1 MIVNSVYFTKLDR
14 KTTFMYYVYIITNYT
29 NSTIYTG
36 ITNNL
41 IRRIKEHKDK
51 INPSFSS
58 RYNLYKLVYFEVFD
72 KSLTAINRE
81 KQIKKYSRMKK
92 DNLIKTMNPDW
103 NDLLEEQKFF
113 LQNNS
118 FAVKTKDSSFQSE

>member
-1 MIVNSVYFTKLDR
+1 MTINGIYFTKLDR
-14 KTTFMYYVYIITNYT
+14 KITFMYYVYIITNYT

-72 KSLTAINRE
+72 KPLTAINRE

-118 FAVKTKDSSFQSE
+118 LAVKTKDSSFQSE

>member
-1 MIVNSVYFTKLDR
+1 
-14 KTTFMYYVYIITNYT
+14 MYYVYIITNYT
-29 NSTIYTG
+29 NSTVYTG

-41 IRRIKEHKDK
+41 YRRIKEHKDK

-72 KSLTAINRE
+72 KPLTAINRE
-81 KQIKKYSRMKK
+81 KQIKKYNRMKK

>member
-1 MIVNSVYFTKLDR
+1 MTINGIYFTKLDR
-14 KTTFMYYVYIITNYT
+14 KITFMYYVYIITNYT

-72 KSLTAINRE
+72 KPLTAINRE

>member
-1 MIVNSVYFTKLDR
+1 MTINGIYFTKLDR
-14 KTTFMYYVYIITNYT
+14 KITFMYYVYIITNYT

-51 INPSFSS
+51 INPRFSS

-72 KSLTAINRE
+72 KPLTAINRE

>member
-1 MIVNSVYFTKLDR
+1 MTINSIYFTKLDR
-14 KTTFMYYVYIITNYT
+14 KITFMYYVYIITNYT

-72 KSLTAINRE
+72 KPLTAINRE

>member
-1 MIVNSVYFTKLDR
+1 MTINSIYFTKLDR
-14 KTTFMYYVYIITNYT
+14 KTTCMYYVYIITNYT

-72 KSLTAINRE
+72 KPLTAINRE

-118 FAVKTKDSSFQSE
+118 LAVKTKDSSFQSE

>member
-1 MIVNSVYFTKLDR
+1 
-14 KTTFMYYVYIITNYT
+14 MYYVYIITNYT

-58 RYNLYKLVYFEVFD
+58 RYNLNKLIYFEMFD
-72 KSLTAINRE
+72 KPLTAINRE
-81 KQIKKYSRMKK
+81 KQIKKYSRIKK
-92 DNLIKTMNPDW
+92 DNLIKTMNPEW
-103 NDLLEEQKFF
+103 KDLLKEHTIF
-113 LQNNS
+113 L
-118 FAVKTKDSSFQSE
+118 

>member
-1 MIVNSVYFTKLDR
+1 MTINGIYFTKLDR
-14 KTTFMYYVYIITNYT
+14 KITFMYYVYIITNYT

-72 KSLTAINRE
+72 KPLTAINRE
-81 KQIKKYSRMKK
+81 KQIKKYNRMKK

>member
-1 MIVNSVYFTKLDR
+1 MTINSIYFTKLDR
-14 KTTFMYYVYIITNYT
+14 KTTCMYYVYIITNYT

-72 KSLTAINRE
+72 KPLTAINRE

>member
-1 MIVNSVYFTKLDR
+1 MIVNSIYFTKLDR
-14 KTTFMYYVYIITNYT
+14 KTTCMYYVYIITNYT
-29 NSTIYTG
+29 NSTIYIG

-58 RYNLYKLVYFEVFD
+58 RYNLYKLVYFEEFD
-72 KSLTAINRE
+72 KPLTAINRE

-92 DNLIKTMNPDW
+92 DNLIKTKNPDW
-103 NDLLEEQKFF
+103 NDLLKEQKFF
-113 LQNNS
+113 LQSNS
-118 FAVKTKDSSFQSE
+118 FIGRTKVSSY

>member
-1 MIVNSVYFTKLDR
+1 MTINSIYFTKLDR
-14 KTTFMYYVYIITNYT
+14 KTTCMYYVYIITNYT

-36 ITNNL
+36 ITNNI

-72 KSLTAINRE
+72 KPLTAINRE

-118 FAVKTKDSSFQSE
+118 LAVKTKDSSFQSE

>member
-1 MIVNSVYFTKLDR
+1 MTINGIYFTKLDR
-14 KTTFMYYVYIITNYT
+14 KTTCMYYVYIITNYT

-72 KSLTAINRE
+72 KPLTAINRE